1 MRRRRQ
7 EFSAIDNFMRYQATF
22 GKVDSL
28 KPATLPS
35 PCRMSHTWIC
45 LASVHAASA
54 STAMSAI
61 RPLNIVITCIS
72 SPPDALS
79 SVYEQTGQHLEL

>member
-7 EFSAIDNFMRYQATF
+7 AIGAIDDLMRLQLAVCEVY
-22 GKVDSL
+22 SP
-28 KPATLPS
+28 KPLALPN

-45 LASVHAASA
+45 LAPAHAASA
-54 STAMSAI
+54 STAMRVA
-61 RPLNIVITCIS
+61 RTLHIVIACVFF
-72 SPPDALS
+72 SPLPLR